1 VSLPLLVQALEGA
14 PEPASGVSG
23 LWEFV
28 RGYVV
33 DFAKENPYVVFLMVW
48 GAIQAMGTTV
58 RTGTTGL
65 FFSFGRATRT
75 CEPGLVLKIPY
86 FQTVRVLPTR
96 WRTLDVPDQ
105 RVTSADGLVW
115 FVDVNLVYRIVDV
128 RKALIEIDDLD
139 KGMLQIL
146 GLAVQ
151 EIVRG
156 SGRERMRLAGGLDE
170 ELEAAM
176 ARRLDAWGVQVDHA
190 GFTSI
195 RPSPKTLRLTQQ
207 RHASEVR
214 GRALGELLRIGV
226 PAGHALAML
235 GSAPRV
241 ERRERRGLRREVAS
255 RRRRRVLQGLRRG
268 LAAADGPRLPVTAA
282 AELRRRALRRFEET
296 AS

>member
-1 VSLPLLVQALEGA
+1 MLLAPAGEEPSLVGQLWELVREGA
-14 PEPASGVSG
+14 
-23 LWEFV
+23 
-28 RGYVV
+28 V
-33 DFAKENPYVVFLMVW
+33 DFARQNPYVVFLMVW
-48 GAIQAMGTTV
+48 GAIRAMGTTV
-58 RTGTTGL
+58 RSGTTGL
-65 FFSFGRATRT
+65 FFSFGRATRI

-128 RKALIEIDDLD
+128 RRALIEVDDLG

-146 GLAVQ
+146 GLSVQ

-156 SGRERMRLAGGLDE
+156 VGRDRMRLAGGLDE
-170 ELEAAM
+170 ALEEAM
-176 ARRLDAWGVQVDHA
+176 AARLSAWGVEVEHA

-207 RHASEVR
+207 RHAAAVR
-214 GRALGELLRIGV
+214 ARSLDRLLGLGV

-241 ERRERRGLRREVAS
+241 VRRERRALHREVAS
-255 RRRRRVLQGLRRG
+255 RRRRRLLEGLERGLRDAEG
-268 LAAADGPRLPVTAA
+268 PALAAPRR
-282 AELRRRALRRFEET
+282 AELRMRSARRFEEHG
-296 AS
+296 A